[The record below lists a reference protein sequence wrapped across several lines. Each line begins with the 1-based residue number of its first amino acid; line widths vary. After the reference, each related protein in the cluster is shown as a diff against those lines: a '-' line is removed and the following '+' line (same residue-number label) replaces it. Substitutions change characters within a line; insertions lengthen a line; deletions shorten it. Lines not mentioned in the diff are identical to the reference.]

1 MSDPVI
7 CKFVNVRVLTLGQL
21 TTSIAVQVQGLKR
34 LETLTIVIDHG
45 TTLENLA
52 TVLTGPHPPHTLT
65 LVYTTTPPFKFSMM
79 AMLLQNIVDLTIR
92 DDRNLADKRRP
103 TRAQTLYGHMRED
116 KKVFSTLDNLQNLWI
131 DSFHGHMDGD
141 LDRFSRVPH
150 LQRLELTNMPS
161 VDRMDLRFIACHFR
175 CLTTL
180 KMSYMCVANDLQ
192 ATTTWAIIQKN
203 PVLERFKSTNSV
215 FGDMAGFHVM

>member
-45 TTLENLA
+45 TTLKNLA
-52 TVLTGPHPPHTLT
+52 TALTGSHPPHTLT

-92 DDRNLADKRRP
+92 DDRNLADKR
-103 TRAQTLYGHMRED
+103 
-116 KKVFSTLDNLQNLWI
+116 
-131 DSFHGHMDGD
+131 
-141 LDRFSRVPH
+141 
-150 LQRLELTNMPS
+150 
-161 VDRMDLRFIACHFR
+161 
-175 CLTTL
+175 
-180 KMSYMCVANDLQ
+180 
-192 ATTTWAIIQKN
+192 
-203 PVLERFKSTNSV
+203 
-215 FGDMAGFHVM
+215 

>member
-1 MSDPVI
+1 
-7 CKFVNVRVLTLGQL
+7 
-21 TTSIAVQVQGLKR
+21 
-34 LETLTIVIDHG
+34 
-45 TTLENLA
+45 
-52 TVLTGPHPPHTLT
+52 
-65 LVYTTTPPFKFSMM
+65 
-79 AMLLQNIVDLTIR
+79 
-92 DDRNLADKRRP
+92 
-103 TRAQTLYGHMRED
+103 MRED

-192 ATTTWAIIQKN
+192 AITTWAIIQKN